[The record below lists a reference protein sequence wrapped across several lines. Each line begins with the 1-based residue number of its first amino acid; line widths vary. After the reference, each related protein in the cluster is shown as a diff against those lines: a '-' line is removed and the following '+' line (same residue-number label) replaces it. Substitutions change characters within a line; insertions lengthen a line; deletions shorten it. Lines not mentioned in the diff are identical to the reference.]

1 MHVRKMEKKTGIMNP
16 VNVKKMKYITKDF
29 QDDFVAQLQKA
40 VHHIK
45 MSREME
51 ERYMLLEELMQE
63 ERAEGRAEG
72 IAEGLS
78 KGNQTM
84 AQCIFT
90 LLEHWC
96 EKVPDTLY
104 EKINSETN
112 PDTLSFYFHQ
122 AVSAKSL
129 KDFLQS
135 IQK

>member
-78 KGNQTM
+78 KGNQT
-84 AQCIFT
+84 I
-90 LLEHWC
+90 
-96 EKVPDTLY
+96 DR
-104 EKINSETN
+104 
-112 PDTLSFYFHQ
+112 
-122 AVSAKSL
+122 KSVV
-129 KDFLQS
+129 
-135 IQK
+135 